1 MIAIQ
6 FAILALLLLLSAFFS
21 GSETAFFSL
30 SAARLE
36 VMGRSNSPAERRV
49 ARLMREP
56 SGILVTLL
64 FGNMLVNVG
73 ASSLVTSVSMG
84 LFGPQSLELTGL
96 VMIFVL
102 LILGEVTPKSLAAYR
117 PLVQARRASGPLG
130 LFHRLIAPVRVPLTA
145 LSRALIRSLEGR
157 IAVSETP
164 TAEEL
169 RTALE
174 IAGQDG
180 ELDEEER
187 AIMVRLFELDSKR
200 VKRLMT
206 PVGDIVSLGADSTP
220 AEALAVFRR
229 HQFARLPCYHG
240 DPDNWVGVVRAQDVG
255 HAVLTGPPADLGP
268 LLREVHFVP
277 EESTALALLVHFCRT
292 RTHLA
297 LVSDE
302 YGVLAGLATL
312 QDVYDELEEA
322 PGRNPKLRRQGPGRF
337 VCAGS
342 LALDDFNRATGARI
356 TDENYGSLGGWL
368 TGLVGRIPRT
378 GELFSAEGFEF
389 TILEA
394 EPNRIVRVLA
404 QRIPEGGGE
413 R

>member
-6 FAILALLLLLSAFFS
+6 FAVLALLLLLSAFFS

-36 VMGRSNSPAERRV
+36 VVGRSNNPAERRV

-56 SGILVTLL
+56 SGVLVTLL
-64 FGNMLVNVG
+64 FGNTLVNVG
-73 ASSLVTSVSMG
+73 ASSLATSISLG
-84 LFGPQSLELTGL
+84 LFGPQSLELAGL

-117 PLVQARRASGPLG
+117 PLIQARRASGPLG

-145 LSRALIRSLEGR
+145 LSRALVRSLEGR
-157 IAVSETP
+157 ITVSETP

-174 IAGQDG
+174 IAGQEG

-206 PVGDIVSLGADSTP
+206 PGADIVSLGADSTP

-255 HAVLTGPPADLGP
+255 HAVLTGPPADLEP

-277 EESTALALLVHFCRT
+277 EEA
-292 RTHLA
+292 
-297 LVSDE
+297 
-302 YGVLAGLATL
+302 
-312 QDVYDELEEA
+312 
-322 PGRNPKLRRQGPGRF
+322 
-337 VCAGS
+337 
-342 LALDDFNRATGARI
+342 
-356 TDENYGSLGGWL
+356 
-368 TGLVGRIPRT
+368 
-378 GELFSAEGFEF
+378 
-389 TILEA
+389 
-394 EPNRIVRVLA
+394 
-404 QRIPEGGGE
+404 
-413 R
+413 